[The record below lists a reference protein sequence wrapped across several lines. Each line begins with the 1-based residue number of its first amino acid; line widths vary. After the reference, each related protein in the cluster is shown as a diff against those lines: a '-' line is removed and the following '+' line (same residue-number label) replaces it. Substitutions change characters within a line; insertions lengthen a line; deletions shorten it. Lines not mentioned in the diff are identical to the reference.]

1 MKTAAV
7 PSLGSASA
15 GPRAPTALDTRATLN
30 DGNSFDRQ
38 LDVARQQQ
46 GPSDQS
52 SMSGE
57 RAASFARPSPA
68 HAQKPSTQPA
78 DSQKASKG
86 ATTAT
91 SSTASTES
99 AGKSKSASAPRK
111 ESADSQAKAAHPGQ
125 DDAAALAGAAT
136 LAGAMLALLPT
147 AAAALKPAMA
157 GAADGSLAA
166 TKAGTADGSAAATKA
181 GAGNGVFGAIDPQ
194 TAALM
199 QTGQAANAAAAA
211 PTNTAAGS
219 DELLAATATGL
230 PSLELGKHAKTGLD
244 QATSML
250 AATSSAATPLTPMLV
265 VRAPVGSQAFHQELG
280 QQVAWLGGQAGEA
293 VKQASIRL
301 HPQDLGQLD
310 VKISMNQG
318 KVDVVFNAQHPAA
331 VTAVQQTLPQLNHL
345 LAQHGL
351 SLGHAE
357 VGQQQNHSAR
367 QNDSHQGSAS
377 RSADIDDMQTQGISM
392 PVSVSS
398 VGLLDAFA

>member
-1 MKTAAV
+1 MTTAAV
-7 PSLGSASA
+7 TSPGSTSA

-30 DGNSFDRQ
+30 DGSSFDRQ

-46 GPSDQS
+46 GPGDQS
-52 SMSGE
+52 SMPAE
-57 RAASFARPSPA
+57 RAASFARPAPA
-68 HAQKPSTQPA
+68 QSQKSSAEPA
-78 DSQKASKG
+78 ESQKADKG
-86 ATTAT
+86 STTAT

-99 AGKSKSASAPRK
+99 PGKSKSADASRK
-111 ESADSQAKAAHPGQ
+111 DTADSPAEAAHPMQ

-147 AAAALKPAMA
+147 AAAALKPAVA
-157 GAADGSLAA
+157 GAADGSVA
-166 TKAGTADGSAAATKA
+166 TTKA
-181 GAGNGVFGAIDPQ
+181 GAGNGNVVAGALDQ
-194 TAALM
+194 QAAALL
-199 QTGQAANAAAAA
+199 QTGDAANAAAAA
-211 PTNTAAGS
+211 PANTSAVS
-219 DELLAATATGL
+219 DGLLAATATGL
-230 PSLELGKHAKTGLD
+230 PSLELGKHARTGID

-250 AATSSAATPLTPMLV
+250 AATSSAATPLPPMLV

-357 VGQQQNHSAR
+357 VGQQQNHSAG
-367 QNDSHQGSAS
+367 QHDSRQGSAS
-377 RSADIDDMQTQGISM
+377 LAADIDDMQTQGISM
-392 PVSVSS
+392 PVSISS